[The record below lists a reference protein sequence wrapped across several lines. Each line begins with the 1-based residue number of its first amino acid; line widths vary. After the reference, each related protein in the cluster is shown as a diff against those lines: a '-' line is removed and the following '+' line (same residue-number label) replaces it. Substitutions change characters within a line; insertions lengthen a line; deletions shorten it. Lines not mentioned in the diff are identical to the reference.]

1 MTHAAAGKAADDGV
15 NDAVVALSTAALRD
29 LGIEVEAVDDPE
41 YGDVFLLGPDGERY
55 FLQNLVA
62 ACRTLPESEWS
73 AHIGTHFARHLEGRS
88 APDAEELSEPDLL
101 TEVRTRLQPV
111 EVGAD
116 PQLSMTYARRFSDDL
131 VTHLCRDLPT
141 TVETLTDSSLQGRD
155 LDLLYQAGQRNTD
168 AEPYATQQIP
178 VDGTPG
184 ITALVG
190 DSFFIATK
198 ALNMRRIIATELG
211 EAEHGVVFSV
221 PHRHL
226 LMVHPVTNL
235 KSTLAVKEMV
245 GYTLGQVAEAP
256 GGNISPHTYFWYGDQ
271 VQQIT
276 RIDPD
281 ENSMVIESQ
290 GMFGDAL
297 ALFS

>member
-1 MTHAAAGKAADDGV
+1 MTKRPALDDV
-15 NDAVVALSTAALRD
+15 EHAVVALSTSALRD
-29 LGIEVEAVDDPE
+29 LGIEVTAIDDPE
-41 YGDVFLLGPDGERY
+41 HGDVFLVGPDDERY

-62 ACRTLPESEWS
+62 ACRKLPESEWS
-73 AHIGTHFARHLEGRS
+73 AHIGAHFASQLEGRA
-88 APDAEELSEPDLL
+88 APDVAELSEPDLL

-111 EVGAD
+111 DVAVD
-116 PQLSMTYARRFSDDL
+116 PELPMAYARRFTDDL

-141 TVETLTDSSLQGRD
+141 TVETLTDTSLQGRD

-168 AEPYATQQIP
+168 AEPYATQDIP
-178 VDGTPG
+178 IDGTRG

-198 ALNMRRIIATELG
+198 ALNMRRIIGTELG

-235 KSTLAVKEMV
+235 QSTLAVKEMV
-245 GYTLGQVAEAP
+245 GFTLGQVAEAP
-256 GGNISPHTYFWYGDQ
+256 GGNISPHTYFWYGDR

-276 RIDPD
+276 HLDPD
-281 ENSMVIESQ
+281 ENAIVIESQ